1 MRNPFKFVAVFGLG
15 LAMAPWAAV
24 AQAPADQSPDTSAA
38 TAVIPVDQQP
48 TKEQLAKLF
57 EVMQLR
63 KQMDSVMKMMPAMI
77 QQQIK
82 AQMQGLTS
90 KTAGG
95 KQITPEQQAAI
106 DKIMSKYME
115 KAFSVYPVDA
125 MLDDL
130 TTIYQRHLSRTDVD
144 AFIAFY
150 NSTAGQHLLEQQP
163 AIMQEYMPMAMKRAQ
178 EGTKTLTNDL
188 TRDLN
193 GIIESPPPA
202 PPAAPNKPAL

>member
-1 MRNPFKFVAVFGLG
+1 MVPF
-15 LAMAPWAAV
+15 AAL
-24 AQAPADQSPDTSAA
+24 AQAPADQPAGTTTAAA
-38 TAVIPVDQQP
+38 TVPLDQQP

-57 EVMQLR
+57 EAMQLR
-63 KQMDSVMKMMPAMI
+63 KQLDGVMKMLPAMI

-82 AQMQGLTS
+82 SQMQGLTS
-90 KTAGG
+90 KAAEG

-106 DKIMSKYME
+106 DKTMNKYLE
-115 KAFSVYPVDA
+115 KALSVYPVDA

-130 TTIYQRHLSRTDVD
+130 TTIYQHHMSRTDVD

-163 AIMQEYMPMAMKRAQ
+163 AIMREYMPMAMKRAQ
-178 EGTKTLTNDL
+178 EGTKSLTNDL

-193 GIIESPPPA
+193 GILESSPPA